1 MIERGTKKYLP
12 NQDRKIRKAKK
23 EKKKNLNTKVKH
35 INSCPLY

>member
-23 EKKKNLNTKVKH
+23 EKKKVS
-35 INSCPLY
+35 IQR

>member
-23 EKKKNLNTKVKH
+23 EKKKSQYKGKTH
-35 INSCPLY
+35 

>member
-23 EKKKNLNTKVKH
+23 EKKKKSQYKGKTH
-35 INSCPLY
+35 

>member
-23 EKKKNLNTKVKH
+23 EKKKK
-35 INSCPLY
+35 ISIQR

>member
-23 EKKKNLNTKVKH
+23 EKKKY
-35 INSCPLY
+35 ISIQR